1 MGVRGGGGDG
11 RGGKRH
17 LMGAHYVIAGL
28 TLALMEATRTTE
40 PPPWGIMLRAASRA
54 VKKAPWTLMS

>member
-1 MGVRGGGGDG
+1 
-11 RGGKRH
+11 
-17 LMGAHYVIAGL
+17 MGAHYVIAGL